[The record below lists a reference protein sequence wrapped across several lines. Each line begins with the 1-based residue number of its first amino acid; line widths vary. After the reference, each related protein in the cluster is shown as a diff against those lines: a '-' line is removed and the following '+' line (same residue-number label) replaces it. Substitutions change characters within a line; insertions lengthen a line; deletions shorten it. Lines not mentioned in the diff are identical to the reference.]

1 MHARSSLL
9 RPLLPGTWVM
19 VVVVVVVVAACG
31 SDDPIGDHCSSACG
45 LPGDHPCAALQ
56 EQCNADCLAKAN
68 QASTEG
74 YKGVECGT
82 CIADQF
88 VYSGRRCES
97 PTRACTFGGNAPSCE
112 DRAACG
118 AADEQCFGVLSPQT
132 IAVAACEAVCAEP
145 TYN

>member
-1 MHARSSLL
+1 MLVRSLLARSLL
-9 RPLLPGTWVM
+9 LAACPL
-19 VVVVVVVVAACG
+19 VVVAACG
-31 SDDPIGDHCSSACG
+31 SDDPIGDHCSSACD
-45 LPGDHPCAALQ
+45 LPGDHPCAAKQ
-56 EQCNADCLAKAN
+56 EQCQADCRAKAN

-88 VYSGRRCES
+88 VYSGRQCEN
-97 PTRACTFGGNAPSCE
+97 PTRICTFGGSAPSCE
-112 DRAACG
+112 DRATCA